1 MRYAIVKLHQF
12 SGNKAS
18 IYSVVRYGEQET
30 FLEKFIKENK
40 DLFLSETKDI
50 LKRLRT
56 IGHLTGARFDFFKH
70 NEGVPGDGV
79 CALYDKKKSNIRLYC
94 IVYGSQLIIIG
105 NGGPK
110 PKSIRALQAD
120 DKLKNENY
128 FMRWL
133 SNKITERIRNREI
146 KYINDYLDITGD
158 FEFDNEDNE

>member
-1 MRYAIVKLHQF
+1 M
-12 SGNKAS
+12 
-18 IYSVVRYGEQET
+18 
-30 FLEKFIKENK
+30 
-40 DLFLSETKDI
+40 
-50 LKRLRT
+50 
-56 IGHLTGARFDFFKH
+56 
-70 NEGVPGDGV
+70 
-79 CALYDKKKSNIRLYC
+79 
-94 IVYGSQLIIIG
+94 YGSQLIIIG